1 MSCRIHPVRRQFNCS
16 VAQHA
21 SRSRLRH
28 FTCLPFICR
37 RPIDGRKDIVS
48 PRAASDPIIGLA
60 PRRSAV
66 YLTLTWLLA
75 LGPSM
80 EISRARGMLVGGQ
93 SVPQSVVADR
103 GVAVRQKMLHPR
115 RSIRTLSAKSP
126 DGRQIRT
133 LPSIRI
139 VAESCP
145 TEDIAALS
153 PRPRTPL
160 ASDKKNPNPSMP
172 GVETTIQELAGP

>member
-1 MSCRIHPVRRQFNCS
+1 MPHPSRSASVQLLCCAACQSLS
-16 VAQHA
+16 VATFSLVCHLSVA
-21 SRSRLRH
+21 GLSMAERTS
-28 FTCLPFICR
+28 
-37 RPIDGRKDIVS
+37 S
-48 PRAASDPIIGLA
+48 ALA
-60 PRRSAV
+60 PQATRSSGSRRDDPPC
-66 YLTLTWLLA
+66 LTLTWLLA

-80 EISRARGMLVGGQ
+80 EISRARGMLIGGQ

-126 DGRQIRT
+126 DGRQIRA